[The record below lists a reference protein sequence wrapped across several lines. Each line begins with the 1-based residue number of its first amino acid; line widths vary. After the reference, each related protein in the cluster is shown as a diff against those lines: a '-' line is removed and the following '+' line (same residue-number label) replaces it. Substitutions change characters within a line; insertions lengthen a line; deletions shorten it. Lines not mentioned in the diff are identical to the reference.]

1 MSKKN
6 FCSDF
11 FAPSR
16 PRMHLHHLSALALV
30 MHGSFR
36 GEHAYRMWP
45 YTPPTTRQI
54 DPDDMDGRVV
64 SVFRRR
70 PASVLVS
77 QSDDDLFM
85 FMHYNFTLVKCAWT
99 PHVSSSDKTRAFR
112 NLSVWLATHNQTL
125 RAEFAEDDDRDA
137 WLRAAEEE
145 ED

>member
-1 MSKKN
+1 
-6 FCSDF
+6 
-11 FAPSR
+11 
-16 PRMHLHHLSALALV
+16 MHLHHLSALALV

-45 YTPPTTRQI
+45 YTPPITRQM
-54 DPDDMDGRVV
+54 DTGNMDGRIV
-64 SVFRRR
+64 SIFQRR

-77 QSDDDLFM
+77 QSDDDLCM
-85 FMHYNFTLVKCAWT
+85 FMHYNFTLFKCAWT

-145 ED
+145 EEG